1 MKYSQVPT
9 PSQLVRDDIDVRE
22 ILTPEVVVT
31 GLAAI
36 SVTIRRI
43 GRQLRTRAM
52 SLFRMA
58 TMIETPDK
66 SSGELR

>member
-1 MKYSQVPT
+1 MKYPQVPT

-22 ILTPEVVVT
+22 ILTPEVVVI

-52 SLFRMA
+52 SPFRMA